1 MLRKCKEVIKEGR
14 EGYVICQV
22 QTYVQ
27 QNGTIPIADSTEN
40 EVDAKEE
47 NEKNEDICETIVSFD
62 HVLVTM
68 SGTIYYTVADQ
79 KLLHF
84 WASIF
89 RKM

>member
-1 MLRKCKEVIKEGR
+1 LLRKCKEIIKEGT

-47 NEKNEDICETIVSFD
+47 NEKNEEICEKIVSFD

-68 SGTIYYTVADQ
+68 SGTIYYTEAVQ
-79 KLLHF
+79 KVLPFSENL
-84 WASIF
+84 
-89 RKM
+89 